1 MPTRVAS
8 AFCPAA
14 VWESFESDNAHV
26 YPAVSGLVRAHHMLF
41 WCGERVMRKNDF
53 RRLIRTILYLHDE
66 LRHYLAGSN
75 YGSDTPED

>member
-8 AFCPAA
+8 AFYPAD

-26 YPAVSGLVRAHHMLF
+26 YPAVSSLVRAHHTMHL
-41 WCGERVMRKNDF
+41 CGERVMRKNDF
-53 RRLIRTILYLHDE
+53 RRLRRTILYLLDE